1 MPIDA
6 VPATPPA
13 TASGSDPAAPLYCS
27 SCATALQGR
36 YCHAC
41 GIKAPSL
48 PLTLSGMR
56 QDFTERVLHVE
67 RSLKRTVGHLCW
79 QPRAVFTAF
88 LQGQRLKYTHPLPFL
103 VAIATLCVL
112 AQHFFGEAYFD
123 AYRARLL
130 QQVSGSLSPV
140 RAALYAQLNV
150 WLNLSMP
157 YWMLV
162 FTLPTA
168 GLMRLAFPKC
178 GFTVAEAWAV
188 GLYGIAMAMLANL
201 LVSAVGLGTHMPLR
215 QLQLFGDALLLF
227 ISVGYYLA
235 WLGLKPWTA
244 LRVVAACVAG
254 FVLMSQLQ
262 ELIVYRVAAY

>member
-1 MPIDA
+1 MTGLPS
-6 VPATPPA
+6 
-13 TASGSDPAAPLYCS
+13 ASASSSDSGAPLSCS

-48 PLTLSGMR
+48 PLTLSGMW

-67 RSLKRTVGHLCW
+67 RSLKRTAGHLCW
-79 QPRAVFTAF
+79 QPRVVFTAF
-88 LQGQRLKYTHPLPFL
+88 LQGQRLTYTHPLPFL
-103 VAIATLCVL
+103 VAIATLCVI

-130 QQVSGSLSPV
+130 QQVSGSLSPA

-157 YWMLV
+157 YWMLI
-162 FTLPTA
+162 FTLPAA
-168 GLMRLAFPKC
+168 GLVRLAFPKR

-201 LVSAVGLGTHMPLR
+201 LVSAVGQWAHMPLR
-215 QLQLFGDALLLF
+215 QLQLFGDALLLL
-227 ISVGYYLA
+227 IAVGYYLA
-235 WLGLKPWTA
+235 WLGIKPWTV
-244 LRVVAACVAG
+244 LRVAAACLAG
-254 FVLMSQLQ
+254 FVLMNQLQ
-262 ELIVYRVAAY
+262 ELIVYRVAAYG